1 MLTRFLLRELCK
13 TFGLSLSALTFLLI
27 GFLLAEAKIE
37 YGLGPSTSVRLIP
50 FVLPRAL
57 AYSLSAAW
65 LLSVVIVYGSM
76 SMSNELLAVSA
87 SGISPLRPLKPAF
100 TFAALLTIPAIWL
113 MDLGNSWGKDGIHR
127 VVFES
132 ATDIAYRRLRADK
145 SFSNE
150 YLSVWVKDVDGR
162 ELIGP
167 TILFSPSGKVQ
178 FSARAEIGRLDMDEH
193 ERELVVQLSNG
204 LATTRNDESLR
215 FPDDLTL
222 RIPLRDALGKD
233 IGHNFTLRQ
242 LPAKIASQ
250 TQRVKQLEQQ
260 SLRQQADLAIAGD
273 AKPGDN
279 GRELEKQ
286 LEGERFNLFRLRC
299 FQHRRISQGFCCF
312 SFTIFGLPLAIL
324 LRGRDLTSRFFM
336 SYLPIIMFFYPF
348 EFRLARMSSLP
359 PYSLW
364 ICHAVLIVSGFFLL
378 RQVWKR

>member
-1 MLTRFLLRELCK
+1 MLTRFILRELCK
-13 TFGLSLSALTFLLI
+13 TFGIALSALTFLLI

-37 YGLGPSTSVRLIP
+37 YGLGPSTSMQLVP

-76 SMSNELLAVSA
+76 SMSNELLAISA
-87 SGISPLRPLKPAF
+87 SGISPLRPLKTAF
-100 TFAALLTIPAIWL
+100 AFAALLTIPAIWL

-132 ATDIAYRRLRADK
+132 AADIAYRRLRADK
-145 SFSNE
+145 SFSSKH
-150 YLSVWVKDVDGR
+150 LSVWVKGIEGH
-162 ELIGP
+162 ELIEP

-178 FSARAEIGRLDMDEH
+178 FSARAEVGTLDLDEH

-204 LATTRNDESLR
+204 LATTQNDESLR

-222 RIPLRDALGKD
+222 RIPLRDA
-233 IGHNFTLRQ
+233 IGIDFGQNYTLRQ
-242 LPAKIASQ
+242 LPAKIESQ
-250 TQRVKQLEQQ
+250 AQRVQQLEQQ
-260 SLRQQADLAIAGD
+260 NLRQKADLAIAAD
-273 AKPGDN
+273 TKHADDR
-279 GRELEKQ
+279 RELEKQ

-324 LRGRDLTSRFFM
+324 LRGRDLTSRFFL

-359 PYSLW
+359 PYTIW
-364 ICHAVLIVSGFFLL
+364 ACHAVLIVGGIFLL
-378 RQVWKR
+378 RRVWKR

>member
-1 MLTRFLLRELCK
+1 MLTRFILRELCK
-13 TFGLSLSALTFLLI
+13 TFGIALSALTFLLI

-37 YGLGPSTSVRLIP
+37 YGLGPSTSMQLVP

-76 SMSNELLAVSA
+76 SMSNELLAISA
-87 SGISPLRPLKPAF
+87 SGISPLRPLKTAF
-100 TFAALLTIPAIWL
+100 AFAALLTIPAIWL

-145 SFSNE
+145 SFSSK
-150 YLSVWVKDVDGR
+150 YLSVWVKGIEGH
-162 ELIGP
+162 ELIEP

-178 FSARAEIGRLDMDEH
+178 FSARAEVGTLDLDAH

-204 LATTRNDESLR
+204 LATTQNDESLR

-222 RIPLRDALGKD
+222 RIPLRDA
-233 IGHNFTLRQ
+233 IGIDFGQNYTLRQ
-242 LPAKIASQ
+242 LPAKIESQ
-250 TQRVKQLEQQ
+250 AQRVQQLEQQ
-260 SLRQQADLAIAGD
+260 NLRQKADLAIAAD
-273 AKPGDN
+273 TKHADDR
-279 GRELEKQ
+279 RELEKQ

-324 LRGRDLTSRFFM
+324 LRGRDLTSRFFL

-359 PYSLW
+359 PYTIW
-364 ICHAVLIVSGFFLL
+364 ACHAVLIVGGIFLL
-378 RQVWKR
+378 RRVWKR

>member
-1 MLTRFLLRELCK
+1 MLTRFILRELCK
-13 TFGLSLSALTFLLI
+13 TFGIALSALTFLLI

-37 YGLGPSTSVRLIP
+37 YGLGPSTSMQLVP

-76 SMSNELLAVSA
+76 SMSNELLAISA
-87 SGISPLRPLKPAF
+87 SGISPLRPLKTAF
-100 TFAALLTIPAIWL
+100 AFAALLTIPAIWL

-145 SFSNE
+145 SFSSK
-150 YLSVWVKDVDGR
+150 YLSVWVKGNEGH
-162 ELIGP
+162 ELIEP

-178 FSARAEIGRLDMDEH
+178 FSARAEVGTLDLDAH

-204 LATTRNDESLR
+204 LATTQNDESLR

-222 RIPLRDALGKD
+222 RIPLRDA
-233 IGHNFTLRQ
+233 IGIDFGQNYTLRQ
-242 LPAKIASQ
+242 LPAKIESQ
-250 TQRVKQLEQQ
+250 AQRVQQLEQQ
-260 SLRQQADLAIAGD
+260 NLRQKADLAIAAD
-273 AKPGDN
+273 TKHADDR
-279 GRELEKQ
+279 RELEKQ

-324 LRGRDLTSRFFM
+324 LRGRDLTSRFFL

-359 PYSLW
+359 PYTIW
-364 ICHAVLIVSGFFLL
+364 ACHAVLIVGGIFLL
-378 RQVWKR
+378 RRVWKR

>member
-1 MLTRFLLRELCK
+1 MLTRFILRELCK
-13 TFGLSLSALTFLLI
+13 TFGIALSALTFLLI

-37 YGLGPSTSVRLIP
+37 YGLGPSTSMRLVP

-76 SMSNELLAVSA
+76 SMSNELLAISA
-87 SGISPLRPLKPAF
+87 SGISPLRPLRTAF
-100 TFAALLTIPAIWL
+100 AFAALLTIPAIWL

-145 SFSNE
+145 SFSSK
-150 YLSVWVKDVDGR
+150 YLSVWVKGIEGHEMID
-162 ELIGP
+162 P

-178 FSARAEIGRLDMDEH
+178 FSARAELGTLDLDAH

-222 RIPLRDALGKD
+222 RIPLRDAIGMD
-233 IGHNFTLRQ
+233 IGQNYTLRQ
-242 LPAKIASQ
+242 LPAKIESQ
-250 TQRVKQLEQQ
+250 TQWVNQLEHQNM
-260 SLRQQADLAIAGD
+260 RRKANLAIAGD
-273 AKPGDN
+273 TKRAEDE
-279 GRELEKQ
+279 RELEEQ

-324 LRGRDLTSRFFM
+324 LRGRDLTSRFFF

-359 PYSLW
+359 PYTVWS
-364 ICHAVLIVSGFFLL
+364 CHMVLIIGGIFLL
-378 RQVWKR
+378 RKVWKR

>member
-1 MLTRFLLRELCK
+1 MLTRFILRELCK
-13 TFGLSLSALTFLLI
+13 TFGIALSALTFLLI

-37 YGLGPSTSVRLIP
+37 YGLGPSTSMRLVP

-76 SMSNELLAVSA
+76 SMSNELLAISA
-87 SGISPLRPLKPAF
+87 SGISPLRPLKTAF
-100 TFAALLTIPAIWL
+100 AFAALLTIPAIWL

-145 SFSNE
+145 SFSSK
-150 YLSVWVKDVDGR
+150 YLSVWVKGIEGH
-162 ELIGP
+162 ELIEP

-178 FSARAEIGRLDMDEH
+178 FSARAEVGTLDLDAH

-204 LATTRNDESLR
+204 LATTQNDESLR

-222 RIPLRDALGKD
+222 RIPLRDA
-233 IGHNFTLRQ
+233 IGIDFGQNYTLRQ
-242 LPAKIASQ
+242 LPAKIESQ
-250 TQRVKQLEQQ
+250 AQRVQQLEQQ
-260 SLRQQADLAIAGD
+260 NLRQKADLAIAAD
-273 AKPGDN
+273 TKHADDR
-279 GRELEKQ
+279 RELEKQ

-324 LRGRDLTSRFFM
+324 LRGRDLTSRFFL

-359 PYSLW
+359 PYTIW
-364 ICHAVLIVSGFFLL
+364 ACHAVLIVGGIFLL
-378 RQVWKR
+378 RRVWKR